1 VAILELSEHPTVSC
15 LMVTMPT
22 AIRFPMLKRSIEAYC
37 RQTYCYRELV
47 IVVDTACERE
57 AQEICT
63 YVRTL
68 VRDDIRVVL
77 PSKKLSLGA
86 LRNLSWR
93 EALGD
98 FICQWDDDDLA
109 HPSRIELQLSALRS
123 SAKPACYL
131 QEFMQYFPAD
141 RHLYKLNFA
150 VSPDGVAVNTL
161 MCLRKLSV
169 TYPESGPDSVRG
181 EDKALLIEIRTSG
194 GYHALAGMPHL
205 YVYVSH
211 GANTWDDGHH
221 RMLANEMAV
230 SKGLLK
236 RYETDLRA
244 GLTPFDFGTEIV
256 AVMGRNGEAFT
267 LHTRP

>member
-1 VAILELSEHPTVSC
+1 
-15 LMVTMPT
+15 MVTMPT
-22 AIRFPMLKRSIEAYC
+22 AIRFPMFKRSVDAYC
-37 RQTYCYRELV
+37 HQTYGYRELV
-47 IVVDTACERE
+47 IIVDSVCDKE
-57 AQEICT
+57 AHEICDH
-63 YVRTL
+63 VSTL
-68 VRDDIRVVL
+68 LRDDIRVVL

-93 EALGD
+93 EAIGD

-109 HPSRIELQLSALRS
+109 HPRRIELQLLALRS
-123 SAKPACYL
+123 SGKPACYL
-131 QEFMQYFPAD
+131 QEFMQYFPFD
-141 RHLYKLNFA
+141 RHLYKINFA

-181 EDKALLIEIRTSG
+181 EDKALLTKIQALG

-211 GANTWDDGHH
+211 GANTWDNGHH
-221 RMLANEMAV
+221 RMLVDEMAV

-244 GLTPFDFGTEIV
+244 GLAPFDFGTQIV

-267 LHTRP
+267 L

>member
-1 VAILELSEHPTVSC
+1 MTILGLSEHPTVSC

-22 AIRFPMLKRSIEAYC
+22 AIRFPMFKRSIDAYC
-37 RQTYCYRELV
+37 HQTYSYCELV
-47 IVVDTACERE
+47 IVVDIACDRE
-57 AQEICT
+57 AYEICT
-63 YVRTL
+63 YVTNLR
-68 VRDDIRVVL
+68 REDIRVVL

-93 EALGD
+93 EAVGD

-123 SAKPACYL
+123 SGKPACYL
-131 QEFMQYFPAD
+131 QEFMQYFLSD
-141 RHLYKLNFA
+141 RRLYKLNFA

-169 TYPESGPDSVRG
+169 TYPESGPESIRG
-181 EDKALLIEIRTSG
+181 EDKALLTEIRTSG
-194 GYHALAGMPHL
+194 GYHALGGMPHL

-236 RYETDLRA
+236 RYEFDLRA
-244 GLTPFDFGTEIV
+244 GLAPFDFGTQFV
-256 AVMGRNGEAFT
+256 AVMGRNGEAFILQT
-267 LHTRP
+267 QP